1 MAKSLEAIQMEMG
14 FSPLPTSPET
24 PQFNKYQVRQAQAEA
39 EKDSKNFFQLV
50 GQSQYTQGTAASAY
64 RFFASDFDD
73 KRPFTQEVATD
84 LLDGIDDEM
93 LIQKVLKAG
102 KERGTGGAKKVAH
115 EIKLSQKLYKDMAD
129 AGMEGFA
136 AYMTSAFLDPVDTAA
151 AVGTAAA
158 VSAATPPLAPVT
170 GTATLL
176 GVRGTQLFRKFK
188 KAPALFAT
196 GAGAATFGGLELLR
210 AQTVH
215 DITGNQILLATALG
229 GGITGGFT
237 KYGRYMQKRKAFH
250 EIQQLKAEGKP
261 LSAEQE
267 AFVKQFSDDVVAEQ
281 LAKMVDDADE
291 FNLDTPR
298 TEADVDTDSL
308 LAGLTRKDF
317 TDMTPEELAATSKQ
331 RGKFASARGI
341 VSTITQLKNSEDP
354 VLRWLGDGL
363 ALNSLGNKSGQE
375 VGSNALDLRDMLVSS
390 TILKDAT
397 RLSDLYKAATKKL
410 GVKETDVEFMVGEAM
425 RNPTAQVIPEVRE
438 IAKIYSA
445 NMDRMFKTAIEANA
459 AGFVPEMFGKIQ
471 NYLPRIV
478 NRQQV
483 SLLRFGHKDIGPKLS
498 DKADGD
504 LNDAFLDLG
513 EAAIRGGQPDIEA
526 NMAKA
531 LKAKGKAAG
540 PKAVK
545 AAITQLARGYMR
557 TLLNPKNNNIRK
569 LGDGLASSDEA
580 RIALRESREFTEE
593 QIDIILEVAEQT
605 TKKVKGNPR
614 ARHRMQLDETAEV
627 LARDDAGNIFTLRFV
642 DLLETNGRTLYEK
655 YLFQTAGAASLAA
668 NGIDTNK
675 AGSGFQT
682 IIGKVKGGA
691 DSEKLAKEIRAAEF
705 LYDSVTGRLPYRE
718 DWSYGTRRGF
728 NRFREVSFAANMGMA
743 GMSAVMEL
751 TNVLFETSMGTLL
764 KTVPQLNKLVIDTRT
779 GKLKNKAAHEMMVL
793 TGTGGDGLMTKVTS
807 VRSRTEGSIF
817 EEYGTIQGDITQLD
831 EWLGKARI
839 FVSVASGLQGVT
851 DMLRR
856 LSMYNFATEWHT
868 KAVNGKL
875 PFSRI
880 KREQMGIDDA
890 MGVAINKEIQKWAEV
905 NPQTGVL
912 DVLNLQKWGSDVTGA
927 ERAAA
932 LEARNVF
939 LRAARREATQSVQEV
954 NNGSV
959 NYLLRSEVG
968 KSAFQFLSFPMASLE
983 QQAGRLAV
991 RAANGDA
998 VDVAKIL
1005 TAAAGLGMLMYTA
1018 RTHLNSFG
1026 RSDREDYL
1034 MRQMQADRFWVG
1046 ALGQIGS
1053 ASLFGYIYQVS
1064 TGILDGQ
1071 TKGLTPAA
1079 ASWIVSGAAG
1089 VKDLGQMIAG
1099 DDLTENELRSL
1110 LRILPFSSLYGARQ
1124 LINATA
1130 SMAD

>member
-1 MAKSLEAIQMEMG
+1 MAKSLEAIQMELG

-39 EKDSKNFFQLV
+39 EKNSKNFFELF
-50 GQSQYTQGTAASAY
+50 GQSQYTQGTAASTY
-64 RFFASDFDD
+64 RFFAPDFDD
-73 KRPFTQEVATD
+73 QRPFTTEVATE

-93 LIQKVLKAG
+93 LIKKVLEAG
-102 KERGTGGAKKVAH
+102 QERGTGGAKKVAH
-115 EIKLSQKLYKDMAD
+115 EIKLSQKLYQDMAN

-136 AYMTSAFLDPVDTAA
+136 AYMTSAFLDPVDTTAA
-151 AVGTAAA
+151 LGMAAA

-176 GVRGTQLFRKFK
+176 GVRGTQLFRKFQ

-196 GAGAATFGGLELLR
+196 GAGAATMGGLELLR

-215 DITGNQILLATALG
+215 DITGNHIMLATALG

-250 EIQQLKAEGKP
+250 EIQQLRAEGKP

-267 AFVKQFSDDVVAEQ
+267 AFVRQQSDDAI
-281 LAKMVDDADE
+281 ADYFTRMVDDADE

-298 TEADVDTDSL
+298 TDADFDSDSL
-308 LAGLTRKDF
+308 IAGLTRKDF
-317 TDMTPEELAATSKQ
+317 TDTTPEELAATSKQ
-331 RGKFASARGI
+331 LGKFAKQRGVI
-341 VSTITQLKNSEDP
+341 STIARLKNSEDP
-354 VLRWLGDGL
+354 ILRWLGDGL
-363 ALNSLGNKSGQE
+363 ALNSLGNKSGKG
-375 VGSNALDLRDMLVSS
+375 VGSNALEMRDSLVSA
-390 TILKDAT
+390 TILKDAVK
-397 RLSDLYKAATKKL
+397 LSNLYKTATKKL
-410 GVKETDVEFMVGEAM
+410 GVKETEVEFMVGEAM
-425 RNPTAQVIPEVRE
+425 RNPNARVIPEVRE
-438 IAKIYSA
+438 IANMYTA

-483 SLLRFGHKDIGPKLS
+483 SLLRFGHKEQAAKLS
-498 DKADGD
+498 DKADGE

-513 EAAIRGGQPDIEA
+513 EVAIRNGQPDIEL

-531 LKAKGKAAG
+531 LKARGKAAG

-545 AAITQLARGYMR
+545 AAIKQLARGYMR

-569 LGDGLASSDEA
+569 LGDGLASEDEA
-580 RIALRESREFTEE
+580 RLALKDSGEFTTE
-593 QIDIILEVAEQT
+593 QIDIILEVAAQT
-605 TKKVKGNPR
+605 AKKVKGNPR

-627 LARDDAGNIFTLRFV
+627 LAKADDGSIFTLRFV

-675 AGSGFQT
+675 VGSGFNT
-682 IIGKVKGGA
+682 IISKVKGGA
-691 DSEKLAKEIRAAEF
+691 DSEQIAKEVKAAEF
-705 LYDSVTGRLPYRE
+705 LYDSVTGKLPYRE

-751 TNVLFETSMGTLL
+751 TNVLFETSASTLL
-764 KTVPQLNKLVIDTRT
+764 KTVPQLNKLVIDART
-779 GKLKNKAAHEMMVL
+779 GQLKNKAAHEMMVF

-817 EEYGTIQGDITQLD
+817 EEYGTIQGDITPLD

-868 KAVNGKL
+868 KAINGKI

-880 KREQMGIDDA
+880 KRQQMGIDDA
-890 MGVAINKEIQKWAEV
+890 MGVAINREIQKWAEI

-927 ERAAA
+927 ERVAA

-968 KSAFQFLSFPMASLE
+968 KSAFQFLSFPMASME

-998 VDVAKIL
+998 LDVAKIL
-1005 TAAAGLGMLMYTA
+1005 TSAAGLGMLMYTA
-1018 RTHLNSFG
+1018 RTHLNSLG
-1026 RSDREDYL
+1026 RSDREDYVE
-1034 MRQMQADRFWVG
+1034 RQMQADRFWVG
-1046 ALGQIGS
+1046 SLGQIGS
-1053 ASLFGYIYQVS
+1053 ASLLGYIYQVT
-1064 TGILDGQ
+1064 TGVLDGQ

-1079 ASWIVSGAAG
+1079 ASWILSGAAG
-1089 VKDLGQMIAG
+1089 AKDLAQMIAG
-1099 DDLTENELRSL
+1099 NDLTENELRSL

-1124 LINATA
+1124 ILNGAA